1 MIRRPLSRHLFS
13 GATFAAATGLAAL
26 VPGGCNQVLDVEQ
39 FEVKASSETPAG
51 CTTNRGC
58 VELNGPGFICRKE
71 DGACVSL
78 TSENCPTV
86 YGNYEDDGTVFFGTV
101 FPLSGTN
108 ATTGRALQNSVE
120 LGARE
125 LEVMNGLQP
134 VAGSTERRHVALV
147 QCDDASNNDK
157 AVAAATHLVSDLR
170 VPVLIG
176 TNATGVTL
184 KMATEVTIKNG
195 VFMISP
201 TATGRD
207 LTTLDDQGLFWRTS
221 PSSDLQIE
229 ALVQLLPYV
238 EADLRASL
246 ALAPTDTISVGAAV
260 KSDGFG
266 TGLAK
271 GLVESERFVFNGL
284 PGTSE
289 ANRPHFVSSEYG
301 NPDNPASTVD
311 YDGTAALLL
320 AERPHIVFMFGTNEA
335 INEILPRLEDNWP
348 ADAPYR
354 PLYLFANSGYK
365 ADLWQAVAQR
375 DPTGTGLRRRVL
387 GVTYGSTGRNYDVFR
402 ISYTSTFKDGSSPD
416 VLSTSNAYDTFYLM
430 AYAAY
435 AAYAAGTTTLSGRS
449 IADAMAQLVSGTPA
463 NVGPGDANQVLGL
476 LKARQPVNLLG
487 ASGPLDF
494 DLTTGEAPSD
504 IQIWCVKLVNGA
516 PDKQGTYA
524 GPKLSADTNALV
536 GAAPA
541 SPFDYAA
548 LKTTCSF

>member
-1 MIRRPLSRHLFS
+1 MIRRHRSSRSS
-13 GATFAAATGLAAL
+13 GVAFAAVAGLSAL
-26 VPGGCNQVLDVEQ
+26 APGGCNNVLDVGQ
-39 FEVKASSETPAG
+39 FQVKATAGAIG
-51 CTTNRGC
+51 CTTNREC
-58 VELNGPGFICRKE
+58 IAAQGPNFICRKE
-71 DGACVSL
+71 DLSCVSL
-78 TSENCPTV
+78 TSDNCPTV
-86 YGNYEDDGTVFFGTV
+86 YGNYEEDSTIFFGTV

-108 ATTGRALQNSVE
+108 ATTGKALQNSVE

-125 LEVMNGLQP
+125 LDILNGLPP
-134 VAGSTERRHVALV
+134 VTGATERRYIALV

-157 AVAAATHLVSDLR
+157 AVAAATHLVADLH

-229 ALVQLLPYV
+229 ALAQLMPYV

-246 ALAPTDTISVGAAV
+246 ALPTEAKISVAAAV

-271 GLVESERFVFNGL
+271 GLVESDLFTFNGL

-289 ANRPHFVSSEYG
+289 ANRPYFLSSEYG
-301 NPDNPASTVD
+301 NPDSTASTPD
-311 YDGTAALLL
+311 YDGTAAQLL
-320 AERPHIVFMFGTNEA
+320 AARPHVIFMFGTNEV
-335 INEILPRLEDNWP
+335 INELLPRLEDNWP
-348 ADAPYR
+348 TAAPYR

-365 ADLWQAVAQR
+365 ADLWQAIAQR
-375 DPTGTGLRRRVL
+375 DPLGVGLRRRVL
-387 GVTYGSTGRNYDVFR
+387 GVTYGSTDRNYDVFR
-402 ISYTSTFKDGSSPD
+402 ISYNSTFKDGSSPD

-435 AAYAAGTTTLSGRS
+435 AAYAAGAPTLTGRS
-449 IADAMAQLVSGTPA
+449 VADAMGRLVTGMPA
-463 NVGPGDANQVLGL
+463 NVGPGDSNQVLSL
-476 LKARQPVNLLG
+476 LKAQQSVDLVG
-487 ASGPLDF
+487 ASGPLNF
-494 DLTTGEAPSD
+494 DLSTGEAPSD
-504 IQIWCVKLVNGA
+504 IQIWCVKLANGV

-524 GPKLSADTNALV
+524 GPKLSADTSTLV
-536 GAAPA
+536 GSAPGSA
-541 SPFDYAA
+541 FDYAT
-548 LKTTCSF
+548 LKTSCNF